1 MPRPNDVDDVVWDLM
16 VANRFR
22 NKYKN
27 AKDRGIEFTLSF
39 RAMKN
44 LLSATKCY
52 YTGLLLTNPEG
63 PEEAKLKPSDL
74 TIDRIDCKVG
84 YVSGN
89 VVACSNAANQLKSQ
103 FEQAGI
109 AGLKAGE
116 NVFKKSIKR
125 IKQAEGKKK

>member
-1 MPRPNDVDDVVWDLM
+1 MPRPADIDDVVWDLM

-27 AKDRGIEFTLSF
+27 SKDRGIEFSLSF

-44 LLSATKCY
+44 LLSAKKCY

-63 PEEAKLKPSDL
+63 PEEGKMKPSDL
-74 TIDRIDCKVG
+74 TIDRIDCKRG

-89 VVACSNAANQLKSQ
+89 VVACSNAANQLKAQ

-125 IKQAEGKKK
+125 IKGMEEKVQ